1 MNESHAP
8 ISGSVGVVDI
18 CGDGSMYLAVRSMRM
33 RMRACIDVLPVASLI
48 TKPYSPFR
56 IRGYL

>member
-8 ISGSVGVVDI
+8 ISESLGVVDI
-18 CGDGSMYLAVRSMRM
+18 YGDGSMYLAIRSVPM
-33 RMRACIDVLPVASLI
+33 RMRACIDILPVASLI
-48 TKPYSPFR
+48 SKPYSPFR